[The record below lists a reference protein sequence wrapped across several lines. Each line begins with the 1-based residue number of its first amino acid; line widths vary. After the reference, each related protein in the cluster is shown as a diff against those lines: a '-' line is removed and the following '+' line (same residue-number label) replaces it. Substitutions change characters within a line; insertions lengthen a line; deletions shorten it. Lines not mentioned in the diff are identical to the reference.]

1 MLHSPHQAIQDIE
14 NLLKNGKELSL
25 VQILLMLSFT
35 ASLGLETSP
44 LYESFT
50 SIMQERGYTN
60 FESWASNVFHISFLC
75 SPQEDIDMAK
85 QIAAS
90 LSPKFERY
98 LDLTAI
104 YFSANAVA
112 NAVSSG
118 CCGLKSRTS
127 LLRRNRGKR
136 E

>member
-1 MLHSPHQAIQDIE
+1 MNTSAVACGEEKITHDALMKLIE
-14 NLLKNGKELSL
+14 KLAGF
-25 VQILLMLSFT
+25 VAT
-35 ASLGLETSP
+35 AVL
-44 LYESFT
+44 
-50 SIMQERGYTN
+50 
-60 FESWASNVFHISFLC
+60 
-75 SPQEDIDMAK
+75 

-104 YFSANAVA
+104 YFSANAPA
-112 NAVSSG
+112 SAVSSG
-118 CCGLKSRTS
+118 SCGLKSRTS

>member
-1 MLHSPHQAIQDIE
+1 M
-14 NLLKNGKELSL
+14 
-25 VQILLMLSFT
+25 T
-35 ASLGLETSP
+35 
-44 LYESFT
+44 
-50 SIMQERGYTN
+50 
-60 FESWASNVFHISFLC
+60 
-75 SPQEDIDMAK
+75 K
-85 QIAAS
+85 QIAMRLS
-90 LSPKFERY
+90 LKFEKY

-112 NAVSSG
+112 NAVCSG

>member
-1 MLHSPHQAIQDIE
+1 ME
-14 NLLKNGKELSL
+14 
-25 VQILLMLSFT
+25 
-35 ASLGLETSP
+35 
-44 LYESFT
+44 
-50 SIMQERGYTN
+50 
-60 FESWASNVFHISFLC
+60 
-75 SPQEDIDMAK
+75 K

-104 YFSANAVA
+104 YFSANAA
-112 NAVSSG
+112 ASAVSSG